1 MKILI
6 TGSTGQLGTSLCR
19 SLQKYKIIENN
30 SRFVEKDIFFDEIKN
45 IEFDVL
51 INCVALHDLSICE
64 KDKVLSDIINTN
76 IPYYYDQFK
85 LFLSQECK
93 YRGRIKNDMIAMF

>member
-19 SLQKYKIIENN
+19 SLQKYKIIENS

-51 INCVALHDLSICE
+51 INCVALHDYICE

-76 IPYYYDQFK
+76 IPYK
-85 LFLSQECK
+85 LSEICK
-93 YRGRIKNDMIAMF
+93 IKNLSTLVRIMYLMV

>member
-19 SLQKYKIIENN
+19 SLQKYKIIENS

-64 KDKVLSDIINTN
+64 KDKVLSDIIIQIFHMNSQKFVKIKKKN
-76 IPYYYDQFK
+76 
-85 LFLSQECK
+85 LSTLV
-93 YRGRIKNDMIAMF
+93 RIMYLMV